1 MQLRVFLEKKV
12 GHFGL
17 GIKRIEFKKIPNPNI
32 SQSTNTC
39 ICFRPSV
46 NGLFQLWPGHKC

>member
-17 GIKRIEFKKIPNPNI
+17 GKKKNRILK
-32 SQSTNTC
+32 NTKPKH
-39 ICFRPSV
+39 FPEHKHLH
-46 NGLFQLWPGHKC
+46 LFLSKC